1 MRKIVLTFTICIGIF
16 ISTKISAQTQYEEFS
31 YNGMIGSSP
40 IVLTFFVPNN
50 FYNYIQG
57 SYYYTKYNSIIEFR
71 GEEGVFEGAI
81 KLTESVNG
89 KKTGYFVFNNIDGIE
104 WPRKIVGKWYNI
116 YGSKSYDV
124 TLSKK

>member
-50 FYNYIQG
+50 FYNYIEG
-57 SYYYTKYNSIIEFR
+57 SYFYTKYNRIIEFR

-89 KKTGYFVFNNIDGIE
+89 KKTGYFVFNMAN
-104 WPRKIVGKWYNI
+104 N
-116 YGSKSYDV
+116 
-124 TLSKK
+124 